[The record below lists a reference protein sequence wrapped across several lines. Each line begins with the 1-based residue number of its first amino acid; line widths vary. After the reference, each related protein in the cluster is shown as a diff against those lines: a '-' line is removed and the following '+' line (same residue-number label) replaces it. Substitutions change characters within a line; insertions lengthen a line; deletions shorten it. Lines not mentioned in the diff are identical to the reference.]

1 MNNTPTPE
9 KNNIPEEK
17 PIGDMLAEP
26 AETTA
31 PEEGE
36 TQLHNTVKE
45 LLRQYEEAEDEP
57 EEVTV
62 SESAGSRIV
71 SGTIIGL
78 VKGIVY
84 ICAVT
89 VIGVC
94 LALFAIIPIAN
105 DVFAFVKEERIVDI
119 TIPELATLND
129 VTDILYENGIIS
141 YPGIFKL
148 YAGFTDDN
156 GQFLAGDYTISTSLN
171 YTQILASFKE
181 SYEREVISLTFP
193 EGITTDE
200 IINIFVESGIGT
212 REGFVYAI
220 NEYDWS
226 IDYSYWFID
235 ELKENGTSADRFYR
249 LDGYLYPDT
258 YYFYTTSTEVEA
270 IAKLLDNFNVKFTE
284 TYRNYAEGL
293 GYTVDEII
301 TLASM
306 IECEAIYL
314 SEFSMVSSVFHNR
327 LDNKAYYPYLDSDAT
342 IMYAIIHETGER
354 PETLTSTDFDSP
366 YNTYKNRGLPPGPIS
381 NPGYNA
387 ITYALYPK
395 ITDYYYF
402 VANDDGYSV
411 FSETYQDHLIAIQ
424 AVADGTAVS
433 TVLQGMTSVGEEYED
448 DEIN

>member
-1 MNNTPTPE
+1 MNNTPIPE
-9 KNNIPEEK
+9 KNNIPDEAS
-17 PIGDMLAEP
+17 LSNTVAEP
-26 AETTA
+26 AETA
-31 PEEGE
+31 SEGE

-45 LLRQYEEAEDEP
+45 LLRQYEEKEDEP
-57 EEVTV
+57 EEIVV
-62 SESAGSRIV
+62 SESAGSRMV

-105 DVFAFVKEERIVDI
+105 DVFAFVKEERVVDI
-119 TIPELATLND
+119 TVPELATLND
-129 VTDILYENGIIS
+129 ITDILYENGIIS

-156 GQFLAGDYTISTSLN
+156 GQFLAGDYTISTNLN
-171 YTQILASFKE
+171 YTQILDTFKE

-200 IINIFVESGIGT
+200 MIDIFVESGIGT
-212 REGFVYAI
+212 REGFEYAI

-226 IDYSYWFID
+226 VDYSYWFID
-235 ELKENGTSADRFYR
+235 ELEERGMNPDRFYR

-327 LDNKAYYPYLDSDAT
+327 LDNRAYYPYLDSDAT

-354 PETLTSTDFDSP
+354 PETLTSTDFESP

-395 ITDYYYF
+395 ITNYYYF
-402 VANDDGYSV
+402 VANNDGYSV
-411 FSETYQDHLIAIQ
+411 FSETYQDHLVAIQ
-424 AVADGTAVS
+424 AVADGTAIS
-433 TVLQGMTSVGEEYED
+433 TVLQGMTNVGEEYED
-448 DEIN
+448 EELN

>member
-9 KNNIPEEK
+9 KNIPEEK
-17 PIGDMLAEP
+17 PISDMLAEP
-26 AETTA
+26 TENNASA
-31 PEEGE
+31 EGE

-57 EEVTV
+57 DEVIV
-62 SESAGSRIV
+62 SESAGSRMV

-226 IDYSYWFID
+226 VDYSYWFVD
-235 ELKENGTSADRFYR
+235 ELKENGTSADRFYL

-327 LDNKAYYPYLDSDAT
+327 LDNKTYYPYLDSDAT

-354 PETLTSTDFDSP
+354 PETLTSTDFESP

-424 AVADGTAVS
+424 AVANGTAVS